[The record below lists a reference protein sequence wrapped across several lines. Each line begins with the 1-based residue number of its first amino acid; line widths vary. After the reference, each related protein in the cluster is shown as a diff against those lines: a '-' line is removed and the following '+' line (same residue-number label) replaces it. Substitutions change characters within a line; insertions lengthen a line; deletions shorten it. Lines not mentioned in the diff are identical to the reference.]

1 MGDTNK
7 IDAEFNAA
15 VQLITK
21 GPPPGTKAP
30 KIELSN
36 EQKLEFYAL
45 FKQATEGPN
54 NTKPPGR
61 LDLINRAKW
70 TAWKNVGKLSKA
82 EAKKKYVELVTKQ
95 HPNWREFAAAYSN
108 TKPTQVKAKL

>member
-82 EAKKKYVELVTKQ
+82 EAKKKVTL
-95 HPNWREFAAAYSN
+95 RD
-108 TKPTQVKAKL
+108 KPTASCWCSLCVCSSSM

>member
-30 KIELSN
+30 KIEL
-36 EQKLEFYAL
+36 
-45 FKQATEGPN
+45 
-54 NTKPPGR
+54 R
-61 LDLINRAKW
+61 
-70 TAWKNVGKLSKA
+70 
-82 EAKKKYVELVTKQ
+82 
-95 HPNWREFAAAYSN
+95 
-108 TKPTQVKAKL
+108 

>member
-1 MGDTNK
+1 MSNT
-7 IDAEFNAA
+7 IDKEFDAA

-21 GPPPGTKAP
+21 GPAPGVKAP
-30 KIELSN
+30 KIEPSN

-45 FKQATEGPN
+45 FKQATVGPN

-70 TAWKNVGKLSKA
+70 TAWKNVAKLSKT
-82 EAKKKYVELVTKQ
+82 EAKKKYVELVAKQ
-95 HPNWREFAAAYSN
+95 QSNWKELAGYKED
-108 TKPTQVKAKL
+108 KPAQAKAKL